1 MAEIRRC
8 PECGAELASNAPEG
22 LCPKCLLAA
31 GLAETGAEQAPAVD
45 AATIVPSDDE
55 WSSSPLGTKVRYFGD
70 YELLEEIAR
79 GGMGVVYKA
88 RQTSLNR
95 VVALKMILAGQL
107 ASEEDVRRFHTEAEA
122 AAGLQHTNI
131 VAVHEVGRHEGQ
143 HFFSMDYVE
152 GRSLADTIGQRPLA
166 PRKAAEY
173 LKTLAEAIHY
183 AHEQGIVHRD
193 LKPSNVLIDDSDQPR
208 IMDFGLARKIE
219 GNSQL
224 TATGTV
230 LGTPGYMAP
239 EQAAANPHQI
249 GRTTDVYSLGAVF
262 YALLV
267 GRPPFLAASLL
278 DTLNQIREQEPAAP
292 RSLNSLIPPDLETI
306 CLKCLEK
313 RPDGRYQTA
322 QELADDLGRF
332 LRQEPIKAQPANTV
346 RRLWSRAK
354 QRPWKFAAVLAILL
368 AGSLG
373 AAYYGWAEN
382 SFLKW
387 VASHPDYEKIPG
399 PHTAEFIFSIYVC
412 GGFIVCLAV
421 AWGTLTG
428 VIYRPV
434 WSRRLRKSHSLS
446 VVGLHSMEYRV
457 RGQSFPTSLLR
468 LYGLLGASCIASGI
482 YAITN
487 AIDAHV
493 WENDMAIRVW
503 SGWTLYLIGAA
514 AAFLMALYGSF
525 LPAFIGG
532 RFIRWLDS
540 FRHAWIKRLLIG
552 PLFLF
557 YIVVAC
563 RALWW
568 FVFTESPGSL
578 TWCVEYVTGQNPD
591 NEVLRGLKTEV
602 GFAVDFGWLAILC
615 CCSSGSKILIE
626 VLREY
631 ESGTFGSDKAP
642 SSALSEMEL
651 DKIQKLHF
659 DEVAPYQVWRFL
671 PPGAKDIT
679 WHQERGELFARY
691 TVSDADLHKLLN
703 SLWEARYGSLDQP
716 TRRAKI
722 DEKLRTA
729 TYRRHRT
736 RREEL
741 KARYRV
747 DRRAPQISREQ
758 RKAIKAQYR
767 AALDQCDK
775 DLFEQLRAIS
785 RADQVAEMHV
795 EGAPANH
802 QQLAELFEPDDQSPT
817 ANHESLAKRFAQ
829 IGWKPLKNALI
840 YCSPSRPGD
849 CVTTYYFDQEAGV
862 AYHHTSTPKYIP
874 IRDDSVPE
882 RRGLLG
888 FSMKFGLI
896 MALALPFLSL
906 LLVGLMVRFAIYSP
920 SGALTAV
927 VGLVTA
933 WGTLFA
939 CNEMDWERN
948 RVLIVLLVLLVFGAL
963 FSAIL
968 PMFDSGIVIGW
979 IIGVCVGFGST
990 YILPLLSLMR
1000 GDAHSAVTELDESA
1014 KAGQLNDHVAVDVAP
1029 GIVTRVPN
1037 DGSGLS
1043 ESAEE

>member
-1 MAEIRRC
+1 MAEIRRY
-8 PECGAELASNAPEG
+8 PECEAELASNAPEG
-22 LCPKCLLAA
+22 LCPRCLLAA
-31 GLAETGAEQAPAVD
+31 GLEETGAEQAPAAD

-55 WSSSPLGTKVRYFGD
+55 WSSSPLGTRVRYFGD

-208 IMDFGLARKIE
+208 ITDFGLARKIE
-219 GNSQL
+219 GDSQL

-239 EQAAANPHQI
+239 EQAAANSHQI

-278 DTLNQIREQEPAAP
+278 DTLNQVREQEPAAP

-332 LRQEPIKAQPANTV
+332 LRQEPIQAQPANTV

-373 AAYYGWAEN
+373 AAYYWWAEN

-412 GGFIVCLAV
+412 VGLIVCYAV
-421 AWGTLTG
+421 AWGILTG
-428 VIYRPV
+428 VIYGPGR
-434 WSRRLRKSHSLS
+434 SRGLRKSHSLS

-468 LYGLLGASCIASGI
+468 LYGLLGASCIAFGI

-487 AIDAHV
+487 AIDAHI
-493 WENDMAIRVW
+493 WENDFAIRVW
-503 SGWTLYLIGAA
+503 IGWTLYLIGIC
-514 AAFLMALYGSF
+514 AAFLMAFCGIF
-525 LPAFIGG
+525 LPAIILGLFFRWLIGG
-532 RFIRWLDS
+532 RFTKWMES
-540 FRHAWIKRLLIG
+540 FPFTSINIKTLLVG
-552 PLFLF
+552 PLLLF
-557 YIVVAC
+557 GIVVAC
-563 RALWW
+563 TAFGW

-578 TWCVEYVTGQNPD
+578 AWCVEYVAGQYPD
-591 NEVLRGLKTEV
+591 KEVLRGLKTEV
-602 GFAVDFGWLAILC
+602 SFAVGWGWFPILC
-615 CCSSGSKILIE
+615 CCYSGSQILIE

-631 ESGTFGSDKAP
+631 ESGTFGSNKAP

-651 DKIQKLHF
+651 RKIQKLLPAE
-659 DEVAPYQVWRFL
+659 DAPHQVWRFL

-679 WHQERGELFARY
+679 WHQERGEYFARY

-703 SLWEARYGSLDQP
+703 SLWEAPYSSRDQHAG
-716 TRRAKI
+716 RAKI
-722 DEKLRTA
+722 RDEKQRVA
-729 TYRRHRT
+729 RNQYDEQR
-736 RREEL
+736 
-741 KARYRV
+741 KAIKAQYRV
-747 DRRAPQISREQ
+747 DRRAKISREQ

-767 AALDQCDK
+767 AALDQCEK
-775 DLFEQLRAIS
+775 NWFEQLSAIS
-785 RADQVAEMHV
+785 RADQGAEMHV

-802 QQLAELFEPDDQSPT
+802 EQLAELFEPGRISAADDQSPT
-817 ANHESLAKRFAQ
+817 ANHERIAKQFKQ
-829 IGWKPLKNALI
+829 TGWKPLKNAVI
-840 YCSPSRPGD
+840 YCSPSRPGEW
-849 CVTTYYFDQEAGV
+849 VTTYYFDQEAGV
-862 AYHHTSTPKYIP
+862 AYHHTPTPKYIP
-874 IRDDSVPE
+874 IRDDSVPQ
-882 RRGLLG
+882 RRGLFG
-888 FSMKFGLI
+888 YSMKFGLI

-939 CNEMDWERN
+939 CNKMDWERN
-948 RVLIVLLVLLVFGAL
+948 RVLIVVLTLLVFGAL
-963 FSAIL
+963 LLGHSSHFWQWNRERLDHRDPHTA
-968 PMFDSGIVIGW
+968 GVWRIVLGHSSHVW
-979 IIGVCVGFGST
+979 QWKRDRLDHRDPHTAGFWRIVAG
-990 YILPLLSLMR
+990 
-1000 GDAHSAVTELDESA
+1000 HSS
-1014 KAGQLNDHVAVDVAP
+1014 HV
-1029 GIVTRVPN
+1029 
-1037 DGSGLS
+1037 
-1043 ESAEE
+1043 